1 MRQRRIGTKF
11 QGLRSELALVLRQ
24 SGQEIVPQLLNAEV
38 AQRCEALVERVQA
51 KNWHRSNAASD
62 ELCALIRYSLSAL
75 YLRRDDDAFEP
86 APERRHFVRRNIN
99 LP

>member
-1 MRQRRIGTKF
+1 MRRVEQRG
-11 QGLRSELALVLRQ
+11 
-24 SGQEIVPQLLNAEV
+24 
-38 AQRCEALVERVQA
+38 EAVVEKVQA
-51 KNWHRSNAASD
+51 KNWHRSNTASD
-62 ELCALIRYSLSAL
+62 ELCALIRYSLSAV